1 MALFLETFLGN
12 ALGPTFGMPEIT
24 AIAVLAFFTI
34 IVMVQGTRLDGKL
47 CIVVPA
53 VFLAAAF
60 ISWIVIPIG
69 VFLGFIMWFAFKRLF
84 G

>member
-1 MALFLETFLGN
+1 MALFLENFTGDLITQMIGS
-12 ALGPTFGMPEIT
+12 PEIVG
-24 AIAVLAFFTI
+24 ILVLAFFTI
-34 IVMVQGTRLDGKL
+34 IVLVQGTRLDGKL

-69 VFLGFIMWFAFKRLF
+69 VFLGFILWFAFKRLF